1 MRDIVGAVVVS
12 VLDSCDITDASV
24 PVWKLKFIFF
34 RLKSKYHTMQAL
46 VKILLDKSWYCWI
59 CSDDSSICQNLCS
72 PPHIVFLQHHRQQDP
87 GDHVEK
93 GLHRAA
99 QGHPP
104 KQHRVVFRNLCPSSL
119 ALERPSQRSWTRC
132 SQVKSRRRRRAEE
145 KASATLPAF
154 LASSI
159 ICIM

>member
-12 VLDSCDITDASV
+12 VLDICDITVASV
-24 PVWKLKFIFF
+24 PVWKLKLIFF
-34 RLKSKYHTMQAL
+34 KLKSKISCNAAR
-46 VKILLDKSWYCWI
+46 VEILLDKSWDCWV
-59 CSDDSSICQNLCS
+59 CSDDSLICQNLCS
-72 PPHIVFLQHHRQQDP
+72 PPRIVFLQHHRQQDP

-145 KASATLPAF
+145 KATATLPAF

-159 ICIM
+159 ICII